1 MQHRF
6 FLRLDWQDIIPSRLN
21 AGAVLFLSPHD
32 GSALIQAS
40 AQYFYSRNWSLGL
53 YVGGVL
59 GGASSVEGSLPRA
72 ASGVFQIVRYL

>member
-40 AQYFYSRNWSLGL
+40 TQYFISRNWSLGL
-53 YVGGVL
+53 YVVGVL